1 MNFKGSKPFPLY
13 FAVMVGIQQL
23 KLVQFRNYVQKQFEF
38 THRIVGIV
46 GSNGTGKTNVL
57 DALYYLSFTKSYF
70 NRPDAQNVHH
80 AYEGLR
86 IEGLY
91 KVNKTE
97 VPITCIIRETLK
109 KEFYFDEIIYTKL
122 SQHLGKI
129 PCVMIAPDDVQIIT
143 GSSDER
149 RKLMDSL
156 LCQIYPDYL
165 KYLIQY
171 NKILQQRNSLLKQ
184 AAEIGSIDPILLE
197 TLNRQLIENGI
208 PIYTY
213 RKQLL
218 DDLLPEI
225 LVLYNHLAK
234 NNDKIHIEYES
245 KLHTNSFNDLL
256 DEAYAKDSMLQRT
269 TVGIH
274 KDDLIITIQGQPFKQ
289 EASQGQRKSL
299 LFAIRLAEWDCIKRH
314 KGFSPIL
321 LMDDIF
327 EKLDEQRMIQLLDW
341 VSHSTD
347 GQVFITDTHKDRMD
361 NLLGKYLADYQLI
374 QL

>member
-1 MNFKGSKPFPLY
+1 
-13 FAVMVGIQQL
+13 
-23 KLVQFRNYVQKQFEF
+23 
-38 THRIVGIV
+38 
-46 GSNGTGKTNVL
+46 
-57 DALYYLSFTKSYF
+57 
-70 NRPDAQNVHH
+70 
-80 AYEGLR
+80 
-86 IEGLY
+86 
-91 KVNKTE
+91 

-109 KEFYFDEIIYTKL
+109 KEFYFDEIVYTKL
-122 SQHLGKI
+122 SAHLGKI

-171 NKILQQRNSLLKQ
+171 NKVLQQRNSLLKQ
-184 AAEIGSIDPILLE
+184 AAETNSIDPLLLE
-197 TLNRQLIENGI
+197 TFNVQLVENGN
-208 PIYTY
+208 PIFQY
-213 RKQLL
+213 RKKLL
-218 DDLLPEI
+218 NDLLPEI
-225 LVLYNHLAK
+225 LVLYNHLAQ
-234 NNDKIHIEYES
+234 NNDKIDIAYQS
-245 KLHTNSFNDLL
+245 TLHEHSFSDLL
-256 DEAYAKDSMLQRT
+256 DEAYSKDRILQRT

-299 LFAIRLAEWDCIKRH
+299 LFAIRLAEWECIKKH

-374 QL
+374 EL